1 MGNSNMNS
9 IIEKITLYDF
19 FGYLIPG
26 SVFMSLLLVR
36 LLQELGSDGLTD
48 LKDFKSQLTVLF
60 LLWSFLSGL
69 ILSELARVISD
80 FADKRGLKDRYV
92 NSVKKA
98 ANIDESMLKE
108 AIKKSKLVENGDLIQ
123 NTDLLN
129 YLPMIYGTVQSDEKY
144 KRLHNYASSETMYK
158 NLTAAVLLG
167 GIPEIL
173 FLPQKLQ
180 CGIIAGIVVV
190 WILSVILLMRRY
202 YRFRIKK
209 SAYSLIWFIEKY
221 QSCFTAEEQRGNEA

>member
-1 MGNSNMNS
+1 MNS

-36 LLQELGSDGLTD
+36 LIQELGSDGLTD
-48 LKDFKSQLTVLF
+48 LKDFKSQLTVIF

-92 NSVKKA
+92 NSVKKT
-98 ANIDESMLKE
+98 ANIDGSMLKE

>member
-1 MGNSNMNS
+1 MNS

-26 SVFMSLLLVR
+26 TVFMSLLLVR
-36 LLQELGSDGLTD
+36 LIQELGSDGLTD

-92 NSVKKA
+92 NSVKKT
-98 ANIDESMLKE
+98 ANIDGSMLKE

-221 QSCFTAEEQRGNEA
+221 QRGNEA

>member
-1 MGNSNMNS
+1 MNS

-26 SVFMSLLLVR
+26 SVFMSLLSVR
-36 LLQELGSDGLTD
+36 IIQEVGSDVLTD
-48 LKDFKSQLTVLF
+48 LQNFKSQLTVFF

-80 FADKRGLKDRYV
+80 FVDKRGLKDTYV

-123 NTDLLN
+123 NTNLLN

-144 KRLHNYASSETMYK
+144 KRLHNYASSEIMYK
-158 NLTAAVLLG
+158 NLTVAVFLG

-180 CGIIAGIVVV
+180 GWSMKGIFVV
-190 WILSVILLMRRY
+190 WILSVILLMHRY

-209 SAYSLIWFIEKY
+209 SVYSLIWFVEKY
-221 QSCFTAEEQRGNEA
+221 QNCSTVEGEAGN

>member
-1 MGNSNMNS
+1 MNS

-36 LLQELGSDGLTD
+36 LIQELGSDGLTD

-92 NSVKKA
+92 NSVKKT
-98 ANIDESMLKE
+98 ANIDGSMLKE

-129 YLPMIYGTVQSDEKY
+129 YAPMIYGTVQSDEKY

-190 WILSVILLMRRY
+190 WIISVILLMRRY

-209 SAYSLIWFIEKY
+209 SAYSLIWFIDKY

>member
-1 MGNSNMNS
+1 MNS

-36 LLQELGSDGLTD
+36 LIQELGSDGLTD

-80 FADKRGLKDRYV
+80 FVDKRGLKDRYV

>member
-1 MGNSNMNS
+1 MNS

-36 LLQELGSDGLTD
+36 LIQELGSDGLTD

-92 NSVKKA
+92 NSVKKT
-98 ANIDESMLKE
+98 ANIDGSMLKE

-129 YLPMIYGTVQSDEKY
+129 YLPMIYGTIQSDEKY

>member
-1 MGNSNMNS
+1 MNS

-26 SVFMSLLLVR
+26 STFMSLLLVR
-36 LLQELGSDGLTD
+36 LIQELDSNVLTD

-80 FADKRGLKDRYV
+80 FIDERGLKDIYV
-92 NSVKKA
+92 NSVKKV
-98 ANIDESMLKE
+98 ANIDESMLNE
-108 AIKKSKLVENGDLIQ
+108 AMKKSKLVENGDLTP
-123 NTDLLN
+123 NTDLLK

-173 FLPQKLQ
+173 FLQQKLQ
-180 CGIIAGIVVV
+180 GRIIVGIVAV
-190 WILSVILLMRRY
+190 WILSVILLMHRY
-202 YRFRIKK
+202 NRFRIKK

-221 QSCFTAEEQRGNEA
+221 QSCFTAEE

>member
-1 MGNSNMNS
+1 MNS

-36 LLQELGSDGLTD
+36 LIQELGSDGLTD

-92 NSVKKA
+92 NSVKKT
-98 ANIDESMLKE
+98 ANIDGSMLKE

-190 WILSVILLMRRY
+190 WIFSVILLMRRY

>member
-1 MGNSNMNS
+1 MNS

-36 LLQELGSDGLTD
+36 LIQELGSDGLTD

>member
-1 MGNSNMNS
+1 MNS

-36 LLQELGSDGLTD
+36 LILELGSDGLTD

-92 NSVKKA
+92 NSVKKT
-98 ANIDESMLKE
+98 ANIDGSMLKE
-108 AIKKSKLVENGDLIQ
+108 AIKKSTRVENGDLIQ

-129 YLPMIYGTVQSDEKY
+129 YLQMIYGTVQSDEKY

>member
-1 MGNSNMNS
+1 MNS

-36 LLQELGSDGLTD
+36 LIQELGSDGLTD

-80 FADKRGLKDRYV
+80 FSDKRGLKDRYV
-92 NSVKKA
+92 NSVKKT
-98 ANIDESMLKE
+98 ANIDGSMLKE

-202 YRFRIKK
+202 YKIGR
-209 SAYSLIWFIEKY
+209 AHV
-221 QSCFTAEEQRGNEA
+221 

>member
-1 MGNSNMNS
+1 MNS

-36 LLQELGSDGLTD
+36 FILELGSGVLTD
-48 LKDFKSQLTVLF
+48 VQDFKSQFTIFF

-80 FADKRGLKDRYV
+80 FADKRGLKNRYV
-92 NSVKKA
+92 NSVKEI
-98 ANIDESMLKE
+98 ANIAEPMLKE
-108 AIKKSKLVENGDLIQ
+108 AMKKSKLVENGDFIQ
-123 NTDLLN
+123 NTDLLK
-129 YLPMIYGTVQSDEKY
+129 YLPMIYGAVQSDEKY

-158 NLTAAVLLG
+158 NLAAAVLLG

-180 CGIIAGIVVV
+180 GQVIVGIVAV
-190 WILSVILLMRRY
+190 WILSVILFMRRY

-209 SAYSLIWFIEKY
+209 SAYSLIWFVEKY
-221 QSCFTAEEQRGNEA
+221 QSCFTVEEQTENGAQSV

>member
-1 MGNSNMNS
+1 MNS

-26 SVFMSLLLVR
+26 SVFFFFLLVR
-36 LLQELGSDGLTD
+36 LIQELGSDGLTD

-92 NSVKKA
+92 NSVKKT
-98 ANIDESMLKE
+98 ANIDGSMLKE

>member
-1 MGNSNMNS
+1 MNS

-26 SVFMSLLLVR
+26 TVFMSLLLVR
-36 LLQELGSDGLTD
+36 LIQELGSDGMTD

-92 NSVKKA
+92 NSVKKT
-98 ANIDESMLKE
+98 ANIDGSMLKE

>member
-1 MGNSNMNS
+1 MNS

-36 LLQELGSDGLTD
+36 LIQELGSDGLTD

-80 FADKRGLKDRYV
+80 FADKRGLKDGYV
-92 NSVKKA
+92 NSVKKT
-98 ANIDESMLKE
+98 ANIDGSMLKE

>member
-1 MGNSNMNS
+1 MNS

-36 LLQELGSDGLTD
+36 IIQELGSDGLTD

-80 FADKRGLKDRYV
+80 FVDKRGLKDRYV
-92 NSVKKA
+92 NSVEKA

-209 SAYSLIWFIEKY
+209 STYSLIWFIEKY

>member
-1 MGNSNMNS
+1 MNS

-36 LLQELGSDGLTD
+36 LIQGLGSDGLTD
-48 LKDFKSQLTVLF
+48 LKDFKSQLTVIF

-92 NSVKKA
+92 NSVKKT
-98 ANIDESMLKE
+98 ANIDGSMLKE

>member
-1 MGNSNMNS
+1 MNS

-36 LLQELGSDGLTD
+36 LIQELGSDGLTD

-92 NSVKKA
+92 NSVKKT
-98 ANIDESMLKE
+98 ANIDGSMLKE

-123 NTDLLN
+123 NTNLLN

>member
-1 MGNSNMNS
+1 MNS

-36 LLQELGSDGLTD
+36 LIQELGSDGLTD

-80 FADKRGLKDRYV
+80 FVDKRGLKDRYV
-92 NSVKKA
+92 NSVKKT
-98 ANIDESMLKE
+98 ANIDGSMLKE

-190 WILSVILLMRRY
+190 WIFSVILLMRRY

>member
-1 MGNSNMNS
+1 MNS

-36 LLQELGSDGLTD
+36 LIQELGSDGLTD

-92 NSVKKA
+92 NSVKKT
-98 ANIDESMLKE
+98 ANIDGSMLKE

-123 NTDLLN
+123 NTDFLN

-221 QSCFTAEEQRGNEA
+221 QRGNEA

>member
-1 MGNSNMNS
+1 MNS

-36 LLQELGSDGLTD
+36 LIQELGSDGLTD

-92 NSVKKA
+92 NSVKKT
-98 ANIDESMLKE
+98 ANIDGSMLKE

-221 QSCFTAEEQRGNEA
+221 QSCFTAEEQRGNEP

>member
-1 MGNSNMNS
+1 MNS

-36 LLQELGSDGLTD
+36 LIQELGSDGLTD

-80 FADKRGLKDRYV
+80 FVDKRGLKDRYV

-129 YLPMIYGTVQSDEKY
+129 YAPMIYGTVQSDEKY

-190 WILSVILLMRRY
+190 WIFSVILLMRRY

>member
-1 MGNSNMNS
+1 MNS

-36 LLQELGSDGLTD
+36 LIQELGSDGLTD

-92 NSVKKA
+92 NSVKKT
-98 ANIDESMLKE
+98 ANIDGSMLKE

>member
-1 MGNSNMNS
+1 MNS

-26 SVFMSLLLVR
+26 SVFMSLLSVR
-36 LLQELGSDGLTD
+36 IIQEVGSDVLTD
-48 LKDFKSQLTVLF
+48 LQNFKSQLTVFF

-80 FADKRGLKDRYV
+80 IVDKLGLKNKYV
-92 NSVKKA
+92 DSVKDT
-98 ANIDESMLKE
+98 ANIDEPMLKE
-108 AIKKSKLVENGDLIQ
+108 AMQKSKLAENGDNIQ
-123 NTDLLN
+123 YADLLK
-129 YLPMIYGTVQSDEKY
+129 YLPMIYGAVQSDEKY
-144 KRLHNYASSETMYK
+144 KRLHNYASSEIMYK
-158 NLTAAVLLG
+158 NLTVAVFLG

-180 CGIIAGIVVV
+180 GWSMKGIFVV
-190 WILSVILLMRRY
+190 WILSVILLMHRY

-209 SAYSLIWFIEKY
+209 SVYSLIWFVEKY
-221 QSCFTAEEQRGNEA
+221 QNCSTVEGEAGN

>member
-1 MGNSNMNS
+1 MNS

-36 LLQELGSDGLTD
+36 LIQELGSDGLTD

-92 NSVKKA
+92 NSVKKT
-98 ANIDESMLKE
+98 ANIDGSMLKE

-144 KRLHNYASSETMYK
+144 TRLHNYASSETMYK

>member
-1 MGNSNMNS
+1 MNS

-36 LLQELGSDGLTD
+36 LIQELGSDGLTD

-80 FADKRGLKDRYV
+80 FVDKRGLKDRYV
-92 NSVKKA
+92 NSVKKT
-98 ANIDESMLKE
+98 ANIDGSMLKE

-123 NTDLLN
+123 NTNLLN
-129 YLPMIYGTVQSDEKY
+129 YLPMIYGTIQSDEKY

-190 WILSVILLMRRY
+190 WIFSVILLMRRY

>member
-1 MGNSNMNS
+1 MNS

-36 LLQELGSDGLTD
+36 LIQELGSDGLTD

-80 FADKRGLKDRYV
+80 FVDKRGLKDTYV

-98 ANIDESMLKE
+98 ANIDGSMLKE

-123 NTDLLN
+123 NTNLLN
-129 YLPMIYGTVQSDEKY
+129 YLPMIYGTIQSDEKY

-190 WILSVILLMRRY
+190 WIFSVILLMRRY

>member
-1 MGNSNMNS
+1 MNS

-36 LLQELGSDGLTD
+36 IIQELGSDGLTD

-80 FADKRGLKDRYV
+80 FVDKRGLKDRYV

-98 ANIDESMLKE
+98 ANIDGSMLKE

>member
-1 MGNSNMNS
+1 MNS

-36 LLQELGSDGLTD
+36 LIQGLGSDGLTD

-123 NTDLLN
+123 NTNLLN

>member
-1 MGNSNMNS
+1 MNS

-36 LLQELGSDGLTD
+36 IIQELGSDGLTD

-92 NSVKKA
+92 NSVKKT
-98 ANIDESMLKE
+98 ANIDGSMLKE

-123 NTDLLN
+123 NTDFLN

>member
-1 MGNSNMNS
+1 
-9 IIEKITLYDF
+9 
-19 FGYLIPG
+19 
-26 SVFMSLLLVR
+26 MSLLLVR
-36 LLQELGSDGLTD
+36 LIQELGSDGLTD

-92 NSVKKA
+92 NSVKKT
-98 ANIDESMLKE
+98 ANIDGSMLKE

>member
-1 MGNSNMNS
+1 MNS

-36 LLQELGSDGLTD
+36 LIQGLGSDGLTD
-48 LKDFKSQLTVLF
+48 LKDFKSQLTVIF

-80 FADKRGLKDRYV
+80 FVDKRGLKDTYV

-98 ANIDESMLKE
+98 ANIDGSMLKE

-123 NTDLLN
+123 NTNLLN

>member
-1 MGNSNMNS
+1 MNS

-36 LLQELGSDGLTD
+36 IIQELGSDGLTD

-80 FADKRGLKDRYV
+80 FVDKRGLKDTYV

>member
-1 MGNSNMNS
+1 MNS

-36 LLQELGSDGLTD
+36 LIQELGSDGLTD

-80 FADKRGLKDRYV
+80 FVDKRGLKDRYV

-123 NTDLLN
+123 NTNLLN

>member
-1 MGNSNMNS
+1 MNS

-92 NSVKKA
+92 NSVKKT
-98 ANIDESMLKE
+98 ANIDGSMLKE

>member
-1 MGNSNMNS
+1 MNS

-36 LLQELGSDGLTD
+36 LIQELGSDGLTD

-80 FADKRGLKDRYV
+80 FVDKRGLKDTYV

-98 ANIDESMLKE
+98 ANIDGSMLKE

-129 YLPMIYGTVQSDEKY
+129 YLPMIYGTIQSDEKY

-190 WILSVILLMRRY
+190 WIFSVILLMRRY

>member
-1 MGNSNMNS
+1 MNS

-36 LLQELGSDGLTD
+36 LIQGLGSDGLTD
-48 LKDFKSQLTVLF
+48 LKDFKSQLTVIF

-80 FADKRGLKDRYV
+80 FVDKRGLKDTYV

>member
-1 MGNSNMNS
+1 MNS

-36 LLQELGSDGLTD
+36 LIQELGSDGLTD
-48 LKDFKSQLTVLF
+48 LKDFKSQLTVIF

-80 FADKRGLKDRYV
+80 FVDKRGLKDTYV

-123 NTDLLN
+123 NTNLLN

-221 QSCFTAEEQRGNEA
+221 QSCLTAEEQRGNEA